1 MGRGG
6 TAAVTEERR
15 DHTALLESIS
25 DANTITLKQLM
36 AIIWTADPYVRK
48 STIVDA
54 TLMSTGMTTWGVS
67 QPITMET
74 MKADIRITVASPL
87 GEVEEAAIRV
97 NPGLTTALPV
107 IELMGYEHLLNI
119 WKGFISRGENRE
131 QICV

>member
-1 MGRGG
+1 MWAFVLVYQ
-6 TAAVTEERR
+6 TNFSLT
-15 DHTALLESIS
+15 
-25 DANTITLKQLM
+25 